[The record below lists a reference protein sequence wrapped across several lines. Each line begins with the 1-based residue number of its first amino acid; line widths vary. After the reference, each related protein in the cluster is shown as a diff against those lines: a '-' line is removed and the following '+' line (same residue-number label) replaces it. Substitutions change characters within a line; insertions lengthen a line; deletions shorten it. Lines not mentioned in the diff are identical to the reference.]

1 MSRGLPILFFQKR
14 PHLLLFALELS
25 AFTARCAKLFP
36 LGLRRTP
43 RVNG

>member
-1 MSRGLPILFFQKR
+1 MSGGLPILFFQKH

-25 AFTARCAKLFP
+25 ASTARRSKLFP